1 MKKYQCE
8 HNPETDVE
16 KVFTSSVVKMQLMTT
31 FKNKDAQLGLLFY
44 HTNNDTKYQV
54 YLDQYIGL
62 FLDTKRG
69 QCIGLKSAY
78 FRPLEKTRLL
88 LLTVYNFTGF
98 HTQKKKYY

>member
-1 MKKYQCE
+1 M
-8 HNPETDVE
+8 
-16 KVFTSSVVKMQLMTT
+16 
-31 FKNKDAQLGLLFY
+31 FKNKYAQLGLLFY

-54 YLDQYIGL
+54 YLDQYIAL

-69 QCIGLKSAY
+69 QYIGLKFAY

-98 HTQKKKYY
+98 HTRKKKILLGLQFF